1 MNFLTKRKRKVKINN
16 MLNSQNWLLLPFLK
30 NALSLFSITY
40 FGKLIVHLEVYY
52 YSVGDVLYTIIIY
65 YKYIPT
71 P

>member
-1 MNFLTKRKRKVKINN
+1 MNFLTKRKRKVKINS

-30 NALSLFSITY
+30 NALSLFSMTY
-40 FGKLIVHLEVYY
+40 SGKLFVHLEGYY

-65 YKYIPT
+65 YKYTPT